1 MRRLWPLLF
10 LVLLLLPGL
19 PPLLRA
25 GLVYGAERAGFRLEV
40 GRVRG
45 YALFGL
51 ELRDLH
57 LQGPGLDLKAGRLRL
72 DYQLLGLLGGRL
84 PLRVALSDAELAL
97 DWRTLFPEGGGGG
110 AAPPVRPV
118 LTGLELERVRVR
130 LGEEAT
136 WHLPALSATVAGR
149 GPYRIRARLP
159 GGEVAGELRLE
170 GVPELRFEAPL
181 TALRYWYPEIE
192 GGTLRGRVRF
202 RSEGAVGEGEVREG
216 RLRVVGFPISG
227 VGGKL
232 RLYADRLEADLK
244 GLGLEGPVTARATV
258 SWKEERYRFSVEA
271 EPTWRALARHFGAA
285 LPLEGRGELRL
296 AGEGWEAL
304 KLSGQFSGTPRL
316 LGYALPTRGELR
328 YDGVFRLSAES
339 RGRFYDREVALR
351 FGLVGQDWRL
361 SYRDAKGGN
370 FTLEGRGPSARGAGA
385 LPLPEPLQGSARVE
399 AEIEGDRWRTRVE
412 AGEVRLLGFKPFSL
426 SGTLEGEGEWV
437 TGRLGPV
444 SVSGR
449 WSDLQLRLMP
459 LPMAVGTLRGELS
472 YRGRFSGRLDYRSPY
487 TSFPIQVEEEGG
499 RWRFL
504 APYGEGRY
512 ADGVF
517 TLTLASL
524 PVRLGEV
531 ALISGRAVYREGG
544 WDGAF
549 EARAPHLFAR
559 AALAG
564 RRAEIRAELRGP
576 YGVLP
581 LSGAYEDG
589 ALWLLGEGFAL
600 GYREGR
606 VYYQGQLR
614 YGPLVLDGALAYDG
628 RFYGEAAFRTGTV
641 EGRVFAREGALW
653 LRSQGLLRLSGRLWP
668 DPELVGRFA
677 GMRAGPLRVPE
688 LPVSLRGSVFRAGV
702 SVLDFGARR
711 LAIDLPLS
719 LWGEPGRLVARG
731 SFEAGQATLVFPG
744 AGTRIEAVGP
754 WRALRLTGGI
764 QPLGLSLTGRL
775 DAFALSYRAEARF
788 KKVEGA
794 LALSGQ
800 GRRFRLSGR
809 LVSGGALALSA
820 VPGDFHLRA
829 EGFSLAPFG
838 LPLRLAGE
846 AGYRGAPFAELVLAL
861 GNYRARLSGDGEV
874 TLALE
879 GPGLAGKG
887 TLGARAGE
895 VRLSL
900 AHPWLAGALRLG
912 YGSKGLWGRGEGTLR
927 LPGTRPAP
935 WRFTLEGTRW
945 QLDGALRVKGEG
957 ARYRGSFTLETL
969 LGAFSGAL
977 EGEGIRAGLTGKLAL
992 PRGEAWVRARVAG
1005 HDYTVTLALPGG
1017 EVRAHPGRI
1026 EVPGLD
1032 LAALGK
1038 ALGLALSGRVAGRLG
1053 DGTGVVGTL
1062 GLWGKEVRFSL
1073 RRGRGLVWLPG
1084 FEAGLWLSFRDGVV
1098 LEGLGALSGRIA
1110 LKEGRLLGRLRLKR
1124 PVQAE
1129 LLLAGSPAAPR
1140 WRLSAQ
1146 GDGYSLA
1153 VAGEGLAYRGQF
1165 RLDGPYASGRLE
1177 LSGKGLRYRG
1187 KGRLATR
1194 YLLLQTGPVRL
1205 SGEGARVEAVWE
1217 APLRVAYRSGRL
1229 SLEGEGAL
1237 AGGGRLLG
1245 RLFYRPEK
1253 GFSGAM
1259 TLEAGPLRGKL
1270 SGVGAL
1276 FAELSYPGGG
1286 ARLRLEPDFSL
1297 HGQGVLER
1305 GLLQSTL
1312 SLRYRLGGSLFDPR
1326 LEGEGR
1332 LLGRG
1337 AELALVFGYRR
1348 GAWARISGP
1357 GVSVRLE
1364 GRFLEAELDAL
1375 NLGPFLGLPLTL
1387 SARGAGAL
1395 GEVSLPLRLAGPG
1408 LSLAGTLDPARFR
1421 LALSGTVYGGRAAL
1435 AADPEEARLTLAIP
1449 KPRIEGT
1456 LTWRRGEGTGGAL
1469 ALTLPLPG
1477 GALSGRLVGEDLRL
1491 VLAGEGAA
1499 GGTLTLWI
1507 RERRAEG
1514 RLWYRAGGAGTV
1526 VLDAQGPRIA
1536 LRGEDGLSPLSGTL
1550 DLAAPLLRWAYRG
1563 PLPGGVARLEAK
1575 GRFPGRWL
1583 QGRLL
1588 FAGKELA
1595 LAGDGTRLLA
1605 RGEGLRLALGPSELS
1620 LKLRDFVLGPLS
1632 LSGDLSGAPRAFSGR
1647 VSWRAGKAGGEAQI
1661 RYDGAL
1667 ALEFSGD
1674 VAGALRLGPGGWSG
1688 ALSGGWGRLVLRPR
1702 FRAEGTLLE
1711 KPFSL
1716 DLEAKRVRFGGLL
1729 LTYPWRFSGA
1739 ERIGGV
1745 TLRGEGA
1752 ALAAYAFGFR
1762 LGLRPN
1768 ERTLVLTHV
1777 RGQGA
1782 LVYREGRVEG
1792 RLALDGR
1799 VLEGKGREVSLSGT
1813 TPAIPALPLPAG
1825 RVEGRLTLAGA
1836 WELAW
1841 RAGAFRLK
1849 GEGRG
1854 LAGRLFW
1861 ESPYGRGEV
1870 RLEGGV
1876 SGALALR
1883 DLPFFGFTL
1892 DLDFQG
1898 PELDFVLKSPSG
1910 TVEGFARFDG
1920 FRLAEA
1926 GARALALDLAALPA
1940 LKAKL
1945 PYLVGRVGGVWRYQG
1960 GEGLLQ
1966 VGSAALGIKGAAYP
1980 FALTLRHG
1988 RGVTGELV
1996 WAGLRARFEWVDRLR
2011 FSGEARDFPL
2021 ELPAALLVGP
2031 IEGSVR
2037 VTGRFAG
2044 GGPEPWLE
2052 LAFER
2057 VRVLAGKGQM
2067 VGELALRYREGTLE
2081 LLRLALDG
2089 DGRMHGAGR
2098 WTFGTGGDFWL
2109 TVENADFT
2117 PLLRLDPRLARYLP
2131 TGRGDLAVE
2140 GQGQRLRVRGQG
2152 AFALAG
2158 IAGRVEDLTLDYD
2171 AGPGTF
2177 SLALSGAVEKP
2188 VESRFR
2194 LEGGGRPGAFS
2205 LSAQGDLV
2213 APLLAPIAGIEAR
2226 FSYPAMTLTAQAG
2239 AARLSGRVWPT
2250 DLTLTGRLPLAYPRY
2265 YLTSGEAEVALRL
2278 RLEKD
2283 GLYHLSGDAGIL
2295 RALLALPKKR
2305 PVVEERRKRTLPLA
2319 FDQVRIH
2326 ADGGVVLNEP
2336 LAQGELGGEVYLGGT
2351 AGDPYL
2357 VGEVRALRGSF
2368 LLLNHRFEVEEGWA
2382 RFSPELGIY
2391 PRLFLRARAETPEG
2405 PILLFAKGHFER
2417 KGERAELV
2425 LETCLSDLAVETLE
2439 ACKLLPQEGA
2449 AARLLGLGE
2458 GELAQQVLELAVKN
2472 LLIGQLESEL
2482 AKSLGLDLFRF
2493 ETGAFEGEGIASTR
2507 FTLGKY
2513 VSPEFFLAYRYDF
2526 AEGSRIYA
2534 RYQRDGLSVTFATD
2548 LSPEPSPEFSLGY
2561 AFTDALAAYL
2571 RLAEDRFE
2579 LGLEWRP

>member
-1 MRRLWPLLF
+1 MRRLWPLLL

-40 GRVRG
+40 GGVRG

-51 ELRDLH
+51 ELRDVR
-57 LQGPGLDLKAGRLRL
+57 LQGQGLDLRAGRLRL

-97 DWRTLFPEGGGGG
+97 DWRTLFPQGGGGG

-118 LTGLELERVRVR
+118 LTGLMLERVRVR
-130 LGEEAT
+130 LGEEAS
-136 WHLPALSATVAGR
+136 WRLPALSATIAGR

-159 GGEVAGELRLE
+159 GGEVTGELRLE

-181 TALRYWYPEIE
+181 TALRYWYPDAL
-192 GGTLRGRVRF
+192 GGTLSGRVRF
-202 RSEGAVGEGEVREG
+202 GPEGVTGEGEVREG
-216 RLRVVGFPISG
+216 RLRVVGFP
-227 VGGKL
+227 VDQVAGKF
-232 RLYADRLEADLK
+232 RLYPDRLEADLK
-244 GLGLEGPVTARATV
+244 GLGLEGPVAARATV

-285 LPLEGRGELRL
+285 LPLEGRGKLTL
-296 AGEGWEAL
+296 AGEGWETL
-304 KLSGQFSGTPRL
+304 VLSGRFSGTPRL
-316 LGYALPTRGELR
+316 LGYPLPTRGELR

-339 RGRFYDREVALR
+339 RGRFYDREVSLR
-351 FGLVGQDWRL
+351 FGLEGEDWRL
-361 SYRDAKGGN
+361 FYQDEKGGN
-370 FTLEGRGPSARGAGA
+370 FALEGRGPKAGGAGA
-385 LPLPEPLQGSARVE
+385 LPLPEPLEGVARVE
-399 AEIEGDRWRTRVE
+399 AGIEGNRWRTRVE
-412 AGEVRLLGFKPFSL
+412 AGGVRLLGFKPFSL
-426 SGTLEGEGEWV
+426 SGALEGEGQGV
-437 TGRLGPV
+437 SGRLGPV
-444 SVSGR
+444 SISGR
-449 WSDLQLRLMP
+449 WSDLKLRLEP
-459 LPMAVGTLRGELS
+459 LPMVVGTLRGELF

-487 TSFPIQVEEEGG
+487 AAFPIQVEEEGG
-499 RWRFL
+499 RWRFVS
-504 APYGEGRY
+504 PYGEGRY
-512 ADGVF
+512 AEGVF
-517 TLTLASL
+517 TLALASL

-549 EARAPHLFAR
+549 EARAPHLSAR

-606 VYYQGQLR
+606 VYYRGRLR
-614 YGPLVLDGALAYDG
+614 YGPLLLDGELAYDG
-628 RFYGEAAFRTGTV
+628 RFFGEAAFRAGGV

-653 LRSQGLLRLSGRLWP
+653 LGSQGLLRLSGRLWP
-668 DPELVGRFA
+668 EPELAGRFS
-677 GMRAGPLRVPE
+677 GLRAGPLSVPG
-688 LPVSLRGSVFRAGV
+688 LPVSLRGSVLRVGE
-702 SVLDFGARR
+702 SVLDLAARR
-711 LAIDLPLS
+711 LAIELPLS
-719 LWGEPGRLVARG
+719 LWGAPGRLVARG
-731 SFEAGQATLVFPG
+731 SFEAGRASLVFPG

-754 WRALRLTGGI
+754 WRALSLSGGAR
-764 QPLGLSLTGRL
+764 PLGLSLTGRL
-775 DAFALSYRAEARF
+775 DALSLVYRAEARF
-788 KKVEGA
+788 EKVEGA

-809 LVSGGALALSA
+809 LVSGGELTLSA
-820 VPGDFHLRA
+820 APGDFRLRA

-838 LPLRLAGE
+838 LPLVLGGE
-846 AGYRGAPFAELVLAL
+846 AGYRGTPFAELGLTL
-861 GNYRARLSGDGEV
+861 GDYRARLSGEGAL

-879 GPGLAGKG
+879 GPGVSGQG
-887 TLGARAGE
+887 TLGVRAGE

-900 AHPWLAGALRLG
+900 AHPWLAGGLRLG
-912 YGSKGLWGRGEGTLR
+912 YGKGFWGRGEGTLR
-927 LPGTRPAP
+927 LPGIRPAP

-945 QLDGALRVKGEG
+945 ELDGAIRVKGEG
-957 ARYRGSFTLETL
+957 ARYRGSFALETL
-969 LGAFSGAL
+969 LGAFSGAF

-992 PRGEAWVRARVAG
+992 PRGEAWLRARLAG
-1005 HDYTVTLALPGG
+1005 RDYALTLALPGG
-1017 EVRAHPGRI
+1017 EVRARPGRI

-1053 DGTGVVGTL
+1053 DGTGIAGTL
-1062 GLWGKEVRFSL
+1062 GLWGKEARFSF

-1084 FEAGLWLSFRDGVV
+1084 YGAGFWLSLRDGVV
-1098 LEGLGALSGRIA
+1098 LEGLGGLSGRVSLRA
-1110 LKEGRLLGRLRLKR
+1110 GQLLGRLRLKR
-1124 PVQAE
+1124 PIQAE
-1129 LLLAGSPAAPR
+1129 LLLAGSPQAPR
-1140 WRLSAQ
+1140 WQLSAQ
-1146 GDGYSLA
+1146 GNGFSLA
-1153 VAGEGLAYRGQF
+1153 VAGEGIAYRGQL
-1165 RLDGPYASGRLE
+1165 RLEGPYASGRLE
-1177 LSGKGLRYRG
+1177 LTGEGLRYRG
-1187 KGRLATR
+1187 EGRLATR

-1205 SGEGARVEAVWE
+1205 RGEGTRVEAVWE
-1217 APLRVAYRSGRL
+1217 APLRVAYRGGRITL
-1229 SLEGEGAL
+1229 QGEGAL

-1245 RLFYRPEK
+1245 RLAYRPDS

-1259 TLEAGPLRGKL
+1259 ALEAGPLRGKL
-1270 SGVGAL
+1270 AGAGAL

-1286 ARLRLEPDFSL
+1286 ARLLLEPDLSL
-1297 HGQGVLER
+1297 R
-1305 GLLQSTL
+1305 GEGALDWKLLQSTL

-1326 LEGEGR
+1326 LVGEGR
-1332 LLGRG
+1332 LAGRG
-1337 AELALVFGYRR
+1337 AELVLAFGYRQ

-1357 GVSVRLE
+1357 GALVRLE

-1375 NLGPFLGLPLTL
+1375 NLGPFLGLPLSL

-1395 GEVSLPLRLAGPG
+1395 GEVSLSLRLFGPG

-1421 LALSGTVYGGRAAL
+1421 LALSGTVYGGRAEL
-1435 AADPEEARLTLAIP
+1435 SADPEEARLALAIP
-1449 KPRIEGT
+1449 RPRGEGT
-1456 LTWRRGEGTGGAL
+1456 LTWRRGEGTGGDLTL
-1469 ALTLPLPG
+1469 ALPLPG
-1477 GALSGRLVGEDLRL
+1477 GALSGRLFGEDLRL

-1499 GGTLTLWI
+1499 EGAITLWM

-1514 RLWYRAGGAGTV
+1514 RLRYRAGGAGAV
-1526 VLDAQGPRIA
+1526 VLDARGPRIA
-1536 LRGEDGLSPLSGTL
+1536 LRGEGGLSPLSGTL

-1563 PLPGGVARLEAK
+1563 PLPGGVAVLEAG

-1583 QGRLL
+1583 DGRLL
-1588 FAGKELA
+1588 FAGKELD
-1595 LAGDGTRLLA
+1595 LKGDGTSLLV
-1605 RGEGLRLALGPSELS
+1605 RGEGLRLSLSPSELS
-1620 LKLRDFVLGPLS
+1620 LQLRDFALGPLS
-1632 LSGDLSGAPRAFSGR
+1632 LSGSLSGAPRAFSGEI
-1647 VSWRAGKAGGEAQI
+1647 SWRAGRSRGEARL

-1667 ALEFSGD
+1667 APDLSGD
-1674 VAGALRLGPGGWSG
+1674 VAGALRVGPEGWSG
-1688 ALSGGWGRLVLRPR
+1688 ALSGGWGRLRLRPR

-1716 DLEAKRVRFGGLL
+1716 DLEAKRARFGGLL
-1729 LTYPWRFSGA
+1729 LAYPWRFSGA
-1739 ERIGGV
+1739 EEIAGV

-1752 ALAAYAFGFR
+1752 ALAASALGFR
-1762 LGLRPN
+1762 LDLRPG
-1768 ERTLVLTHV
+1768 ERVLTLTHA
-1777 RGQGA
+1777 RGEGA
-1782 LVYREGRVEG
+1782 LVYREGSVDG
-1792 RLALDGR
+1792 RLVLEGL
-1799 VLEGKGREVSLSGT
+1799 VLEGKGREVALSGT
-1813 TPAIPALPLPAG
+1813 TPAVPGLPLPAG
-1825 RVEGRLTLAGA
+1825 RLSGRFTLAGA

-1841 RAGAFRLK
+1841 RAGAFQLRGK
-1849 GEGRG
+1849 GQGMT
-1854 LAGRLFW
+1854 GRLFW
-1861 ESPYGRGEV
+1861 ESPFGRGE
-1870 RLEGGV
+1870 LTLGEGL

-1883 DLPFFGFTL
+1883 DLPFFGFAL
-1892 DLDFQG
+1892 DLDFRG
-1898 PELDFVLKSPSG
+1898 PRLDLALKSPAG
-1910 TVEGFARFDG
+1910 LVEGFARFDG

-1926 GARALALDLAALPA
+1926 GAQALSLDLAALPF

-1945 PYLVGRVGGVWRYQG
+1945 PHLVGRVGAVWRFQG

-1966 VGSAALGIKGAAYP
+1966 VGSAELGIEGAAYP
-1980 FALTLRHG
+1980 FALTLRHR

-1996 WAGLRARFEWVDRLR
+1996 WAGLRAGFEWDDRLR
-2011 FSGEARDFPL
+2011 FTGEARDFPL

-2037 VTGRFAG
+2037 ATGRFAG

-2057 VRVLAGKGQM
+2057 VRVLAGRGQM
-2067 VGELALRYREGTLE
+2067 VGEVALRYREGTLE
-2081 LLRLALDG
+2081 IRRLALEG

-2117 PLLRLDPRLARYLP
+2117 PVLRLDPRLARYLP

-2140 GQGQRLRVRGQG
+2140 GRGQRLLARGQG

-2158 IAGRVEDLTLDYD
+2158 VSGRVEDLSLDYD
-2171 AGPGTF
+2171 AGLGTF
-2177 SLALSGAVEKP
+2177 SLTLSGAVEKP
-2188 VESRFR
+2188 VQSRFR
-2194 LEGGGRPGAFS
+2194 LAGGGRPGAFS
-2205 LSAQGDLV
+2205 LSAEGDLV
-2213 APLLAPIAGIEAR
+2213 APLLAPIAGVEAR
-2226 FSYPAMTLTAQAG
+2226 FSYPAMTLSAQAG
-2239 AARLSGRVWPT
+2239 TARLSGRVWPT

-2278 RLEKD
+2278 RLEED
-2283 GLYHLSGDAGIL
+2283 GLYHLSGEAEVL
-2295 RALLALPKKR
+2295 RALLALPEKR
-2305 PVVEERRKRTLPLA
+2305 PVVEERRKRALPLA
-2319 FDQVRIH
+2319 FDRVRIH
-2326 ADGGVVLNEP
+2326 AAGGVVLNEP
-2336 LAQGELGGEVYLGGT
+2336 LAQGELGGEVFLGGT

-2357 VGEVRALRGSF
+2357 AGEVRALRGSF
-2368 LLLNHRFEVEEGWA
+2368 LLLNHRFEVEKGWA

-2405 PILLFAKGHFER
+2405 PILLFANGHFER

-2425 LETCLSDLAVETLE
+2425 LETCLSDLEVETLE

-2493 ETGAFEGEGIASTR
+2493 ETGAFQGEGIASTR

-2513 VSPEFFLAYRYDF
+2513 LSPDFFLAYRYDF

-2571 RLAEDRFE
+2571 RLAENRFE